1 MGYQEIVAITMCLE
15 IVEIGAYMRLNLLRN
30 KPIEYSV
37 SFDESLIDLNYQ
49 RVYYMLRFLVPVSM
63 IMWIVSFGIGDTE
76 KIQQTNGI
84 LFLSS
89 AVLFLSS
96 LKYPL
101 QALQDDR
108 YAKKWIIYTTYAVLL
123 YWGTD
128 LYGFQDNN
136 QVLLLDMILVI
147 VVIAFIFVTSYQVI
161 AMYYLTNLFYLFGM
175 TPYLEGAMDYLPKIV
190 TPILLAITAFFLSR
204 IIYQQH
210 IERYILQEKLKVK
223 QETLTEELF
232 ETMVKLKSTEQDI
245 RTDVIKTLLKVLE
258 YYDQY
263 TRGHSE
269 NVSNYALKI
278 AQKMGLDESIQDEIM
293 VCGLVHD
300 IGKILIPVHILNKPG
315 QLDADE
321 YEVIKKH
328 SQYGSDMLMESKH
341 LHRIAKIVLHHHER
355 WDGKGYPHRLKR
367 EAIPIESQI
376 LMVADT
382 WDAMISERSYKPAKT
397 FEEAKTEMLNLKGK
411 QFPPDIVDLLLSI
424 VE

>member
-1 MGYQEIVAITMCLE
+1 
-15 IVEIGAYMRLNLLRN
+15 MRLNLLRN
-30 KPIEYSV
+30 KPEEYSAH
-37 SFDESLIDLNYQ
+37 FAESLIELNYQ
-49 RVYYMLRFLVPVSM
+49 RVYYMLRLLLPVSLV
-63 IMWIVSFGIGDTE
+63 MWVVSLVIGDTE
-76 KIQQTNGI
+76 QIQQTNGI
-84 LFLSS
+84 LFLAS
-89 AVLFLSS
+89 AALFLLSF
-96 LKYPL
+96 KYPVQVL
-101 QALQDDR
+101 KDAM
-108 YAKKWIIYTTYAVLL
+108 YAKKRIVYVTYAVLL
-123 YWGTD
+123 YWGTN

-147 VVIAFIFVTSYQVI
+147 VVIAFIFVTNYQTI
-161 AMYYLTNLFYLFGM
+161 ALFYLTNLIYLFAM

-223 QETLTEELF
+223 QESLMEELL
-232 ETMVKLKSTEQDI
+232 ETLVKLKSTEQDI
-245 RTDVIKTLLKVLE
+245 RTDVIKTLVKVLE

-278 AQKMGLDESIQDEIM
+278 AQKMGLDESVQDEIM

-341 LHRIAKIVLHHHER
+341 LHHIAKIVLHHHER
-355 WDGKGYPHRLKR
+355 WDGKGYPNGLRR
-367 EAIPIESQI
+367 EAIPLESQI

-382 WDAMISERSYKPAKT
+382 WDAMISERSYKPAKS

-411 QFPPDIVDLLLSI
+411 QFPPDIVDIFLTI